1 MCWRSSIRSMPVTP
15 RARQFE
21 AALPTTQNDR
31 AKGGLPLAL
40 KLFRSPQTVH
50 EAVHSGRMD
59 IAADDTIAV
68 DEQLREHRV

>member
-1 MCWRSSIRSMPVTP
+1 MCWRSSIRWTP
-15 RARQFE
+15 IALRARRFE

-40 KLFRSPQTVH
+40 KFSRSPQAVH
-50 EAVHSGRMD
+50 EAVHGGCVD
-59 IAADDTIAV
+59 VAADDAIAV